1 MVFDTFW
8 DPWKQVCSESGI
20 IWTGKVG
27 ILAKEGSKR
36 VSKWVKK
43 GVKRVEKPI
52 FSRARGDS
60 LTFPQWFVLG
70 SSVCVLTIA
79 YNRKMFWDRFWP
91 FFDQK
96 MVQKWGVYP
105 PNGSVPR
112 GSKKRPKR
120 GSLLRRLKEG
130 FRYIWGQKG
139 GPKRGS
145 KMTQNVSYFDILGF
159 KKVVPKSDRLD
170 RLDFLEFGVPKN
182 VTFGTLFEPPW
193 IRPVL
198 TGII

>member
-1 MVFDTFW
+1 M
-8 DPWKQVCSESGI
+8 
-20 IWTGKVG
+20 
-27 ILAKEGSKR
+27 
-36 VSKWVKK
+36 
-43 GVKRVEKPI
+43 
-52 FSRARGDS
+52 
-60 LTFPQWFVLG
+60 
-70 SSVCVLTIA
+70 CVLTIA

-193 IRPVL
+193 ILYLIHISEPTRPY
-198 TGII
+198 